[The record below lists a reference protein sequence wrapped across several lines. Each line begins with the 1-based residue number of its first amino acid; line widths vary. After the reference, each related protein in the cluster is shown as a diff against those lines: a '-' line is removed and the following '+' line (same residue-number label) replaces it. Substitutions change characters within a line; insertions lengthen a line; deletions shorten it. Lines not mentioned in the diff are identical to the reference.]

1 MHSARRL
8 TPGGKRPP
16 LELSR
21 LQRTSLRD
29 AVGLFLGIFLPALIL
44 SAISIG
50 TRRGSSMLPQAPP
63 RSLVVDVTGRDFIW
77 HFKQFDETTTGDA
90 ETVGQ
95 SRLSAPQGVIHLP
108 ARTTVEFRVTS
119 DDFVYLFEIPG
130 FCREAAVPGLIR
142 EVHFLTP
149 DSGVID
155 LPADPLCAFR
165 PLHDGAMGR
174 LVVGC
179 REATE

>member
-1 MHSARRL
+1 
-8 TPGGKRPP
+8 
-16 LELSR
+16 
-21 LQRTSLRD
+21 
-29 AVGLFLGIFLPALIL
+29 VGLFLGIFLPALIL
-44 SAISIG
+44 IAVSIG
-50 TRRGSSMLPQAPP
+50 THRGSSVLPQTSP

-77 HFKQFDETTTGDA
+77 HFKQFDETITRDA
-90 ETVGQ
+90 ETVEE
-95 SRLSAPQGVIHLP
+95 SSLSAPPGVIHLP

-149 DSGVID
+149 DSGVFD

-165 PLHDGAMGR
+165 PLHDGTMGR